1 MMNTEQEPNSKE
13 SRPESVTLKKGTL
26 WQQRDKFFSR
36 WKERFFILTSD
47 YLACFKKASKIGIS
61 EMGGFLYKVCLF
73 STFISDSLISIL
85 IVFVLFHY
93 SIKNKH

>member
-1 MMNTEQEPNSKE
+1 MMNTEQDPNTKE

-61 EMGGFLYKVCLF
+61 EMGGFLYKV
-73 STFISDSLISIL
+73 S
-85 IVFVLFHY
+85 
-93 SIKNKH
+93 